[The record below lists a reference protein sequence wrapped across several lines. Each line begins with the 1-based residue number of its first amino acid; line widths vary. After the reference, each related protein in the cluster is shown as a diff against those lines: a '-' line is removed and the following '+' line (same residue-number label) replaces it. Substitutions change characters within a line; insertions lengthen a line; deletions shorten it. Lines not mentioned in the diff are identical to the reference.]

1 MSYLKT
7 TKEFHIDVFKRIK
20 DNFKFFIYAYL
31 IYLVSDIIIYYNSQM
46 NGVNSI
52 YKDAEELSKFSSH
65 SIMGWIMLIFIW
77 FAYLATPCLL
87 SLYYGIKNNAKLNT
101 KEKIRSY
108 LKPLLNFRMYLVYS
122 VFIISIPAAL
132 GMSLEFIPELVNGLM
147 PSIQEYVKILADKE
161 IQDVQLA
168 LMESEIVK
176 EYIDDVVNIQWYNWT
191 MAVITFLSVLLIGFS
206 AFVFALPLVIKSK
219 SNGFFYSIKNSFKGI
234 FANFT
239 LFISTILLF
248 LLLRL
253 IAISVFYNIPYV
265 NKLVSVFFATIFI
278 FYIIVGLE
286 KFVLE
291 KIKK

>member
-31 IYLVSDIIIYYNSQM
+31 IYLASDIIIYYQSQI

-52 YKDAEELSKFSSH
+52 YTDAEKLSTFSSN
-65 SIMGWIMLIFIW
+65 SIIGWVMLFFIW

-101 KEKIRSY
+101 KEKVKSY
-108 LKPLLNFRMYLVYS
+108 CKPLLNFRMYLVYAI
-122 VFIISIPAAL
+122 FILSIPTAL
-132 GMSLEFIPELVNGLM
+132 SMGLRFIPEVVNGIM
-147 PSIQEYVKILADKE
+147 PSIQEYVKILSNSE
-161 IQDVQLA
+161 IQDVQAA
-168 LMESEIVK
+168 LMESEVVQN
-176 EYIDDVVNIQWYNWT
+176 YINEVLSIQWYSWV
-191 MAVITFLSVLLIGFS
+191 MAAITFLIVLLFGFS
-206 AFVFALPLVIKSK
+206 TFVFALPLVIKSK
-219 SNGFFYSIKNSFKGI
+219 SNGFFYSIKNSFKGV
-234 FANFT
+234 FSNFK
-239 LFISTILLF
+239 LFLSTILMF
-248 LLLRL
+248 LLIRF
-253 IAISVFYNIPYV
+253 IVIVAVYNIPYF